1 MLVRN
6 ILVRIALVRN
16 MLVRIAL
23 VRIALIRK
31 PWFANATR
39 RYQRRVGVTHD
50 GRCAGMFT
58 A

>member
-1 MLVRN
+1 M
-6 ILVRIALVRN
+6 LVRN

-39 RYQRRVGVTHD
+39 RYQRRVGVSHD
-50 GRCAGMFT
+50 RGCAGKLT